1 MRLNA
6 SLVSPGESPRE
17 ADGPVRVAETP
28 EATDQRDPGV
38 GRRSVEAGRQVQAVA
53 D

>member
-6 SLVSPGESPRE
+6 SLVSPGEPRRE
-17 ADGPVRVAETP
+17 ADGCVRVAETP
-28 EATDQRDPGV
+28 KAAEQRDPGV